1 MKADKKESFKR
12 TVNNDTQSAKLKK
25 RLNLGNIKRKRV
37 YKNIYKK
44 KSDFS
49 TLSLIYKLLSPS
61 PKLYTIASRVEING
75 RQEGRKEKRH

>member
-25 RLNLGNIKRKRV
+25 RLNLENIKRKRV

-49 TLSLIYKLLSPS
+49 TLSLIYKLLFPS
-61 PKLYTIASRVEING
+61 PKLYAIASRVEING
-75 RQEGRKEKRH
+75 RQEGRKEKGH